1 MNSPPRRGP
10 ATDAKP
16 NIAPIMPCNRG
27 LLCRGTRFIIII
39 IPPEKIPAVP
49 APAMALPTMKT
60 VEFGAAPQIAEP
72 ISKIAI
78 TDRYTFLG
86 L

>member
-1 MNSPPRRGP
+1 MM
-10 ATDAKP
+10 TK
-16 NIAPIMPCNRG
+16 
-27 LLCRGTRFIIII
+27 
-39 IPPEKIPAVP
+39 PPEKIPAVP

-60 VEFGAAPQIAEP
+60 VELGAAPQIAEP

-78 TDRYTFLG
+78 QDKNTFLG